1 MVKLIYIP
9 LWYSLQVISDDMQ
22 WLTSS
27 EWNFSRSVAQSW
39 PWNSQITSNNSN
51 NLILNQKSQNDSF
64 EKHRNQRAILI
75 VCITKSIK
83 SDNRCGALLR
93 NIICREISSKDLT
106 RLNSFVPNAPFLYPL
121 KTSEK
126 WKVFY
131 CFQGVEKWC
140 IGKKWVNFHVLK
152 FEKKKLYLQK
162 HFFEV
167 LYLFKTTTFYFF
179 LILNNFPL

>member
-9 LWYSLQVISDDMQ
+9 LWYSLQVTSDDMQ

-27 EWNFSRSVAQSW
+27 AWNFSRSVAQSW

-106 RLNSFVPNAPFLYPL
+106 RLNSFIPNAPFLYPL
-121 KTSEK
+121 ETSQKGYFGNKWINNNYEK
-126 WKVFY
+126 LLWVY
-131 CFQGVEKWC
+131 ACQVES
-140 IGKKWVNFHVLK
+140 VSVYSEELLHNR
-152 FEKKKLYLQK
+152 Y
-162 HFFEV
+162 
-167 LYLFKTTTFYFF
+167 
-179 LILNNFPL
+179 

>member
-22 WLTSS
+22 WLISS

-106 RLNSFVPNAPFLYPL
+106 RLNSFIPNAPFLYPL

-152 FEKKKLYLQK
+152 FEKKNFIYKNTFLKFYICLKQQ
-162 HFFEV
+162 
-167 LYLFKTTTFYFF
+167 LFISF
-179 LILNNFPL
+179 

>member
-1 MVKLIYIP
+1 
-9 LWYSLQVISDDMQ
+9 MQ

-152 FEKKKLYLQK
+152 FEKKNFIYKN
-162 HFFEV
+162 
-167 LYLFKTTTFYFF
+167 TFLKFY
-179 LILNNFPL
+179 ICLNNNFLFLFNFEQLPSVKICWKIVFWE